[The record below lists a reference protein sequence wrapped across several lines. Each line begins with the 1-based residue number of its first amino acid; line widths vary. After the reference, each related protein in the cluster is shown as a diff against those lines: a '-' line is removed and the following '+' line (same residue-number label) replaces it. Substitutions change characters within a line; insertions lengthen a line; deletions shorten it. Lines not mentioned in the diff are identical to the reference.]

1 MTLRRQLGLAL
12 LTTLLAVP
20 AAAQTVH
27 RCTVGGRT
35 VYQQVPCAAG
45 SASATVDVAPN
56 IVAGER
62 PAAAASAAPVTPSG
76 AQALSVAGGDLNA
89 DVAACLAYLRTL
101 LRNPDSARASNPS
114 KNARVLSLTLQ
125 AANSRGRNVQRAA
138 ACEVRDGKLDEGWTR
153 THLKR
158 LGWFSAPLQVL
169 PDAGSASR
177 PRPPFAELA
186 ELDDIERP

>member
-1 MTLRRQLGLAL
+1 MTRGRQVGLAML
-12 LTTLLAVP
+12 VTLLAVS

-27 RCTVGGRT
+27 RCTVAGRI

-45 SASATVDVAPN
+45 SAGVTVDVAPN

-62 PAAAASAAPVTPSG
+62 PPVAAAAAPVTPAG

-89 DVAACLAYLRTL
+89 EVAVCLAYLRTL
-101 LRNPDSARASNPS
+101 LRAPDSARASNPS
-114 KNARVLSLTLQ
+114 KDARVLSLTLQ
-125 AANSRGRNVQRAA
+125 AANSRGRTVQRAA
-138 ACEVRDGKLDEGWTR
+138 ACEIRDGKLDEGWTR

-158 LGWFSAPLQVL
+158 LGWFAPPLLVL
-169 PDAGSASR
+169 PDAGGASR
-177 PRPPFAELA
+177 PQWSPA